1 LIIKIP
7 LVCFTKFKIFV
18 IPENYKKK
26 FFTNKSLK
34 ITNTYNEKISR
45 TDFFY
50 FNSSRK
56 SFRT

>member
-1 LIIKIP
+1 
-7 LVCFTKFKIFV
+7 V

-45 TDFFY
+45 SVLWMTFFNKIL
-50 FNSSRK
+50 FCIILL
-56 SFRT
+56 